1 MSAPGNEHYRDG
13 LVTLLIP
20 YKYSYLRIVRQA
32 VSDVCVHA
40 GLSEFKAAE
49 LEMAIDEAC
58 SSIIER
64 CSSPQNIQRADDW
77 RRNGLKLNLLQ
88 KVDSVVIEIYDYGPG
103 IDFEHE
109 KAVDPEHYANDP
121 KGPGLGVYVIKRF
134 VDDIHYE
141 PNTHDGNYL
150 RLTKR
155 L

>member
-1 MSAPGNEHYRDG
+1 MGTQENEYCRDG
-13 LVTLLIP
+13 PITLVIP
-20 YKYSYLRIVRQA
+20 CKYSYLRIVRQA

-64 CSSPQNIQRADDW
+64 SGLPKNDPQNHDNNLR
-77 RRNGLKLNLLQ
+77 LNMIQ
-88 KVDSVVIEIYDYGPG
+88 KVDSVVIEIYEYGSG

-109 KAVDPEHYANDP
+109 EAVDPEHYAEDP
-121 KGPGLGVYVIKRF
+121 QGPGLGVYVIKRF

-141 PNTHDGNYL
+141 QNTQDGNYL
-150 RLTKR
+150 RLIKR
-155 L
+155 R